1 METNKAYITSKN
13 FIIISGNDCQ
23 DFLQN
28 IISND
33 IRKVTTENT
42 LFTSLLTPQ
51 GKFLFEFIILKIEN
65 KYLIECNNELL
76 NDLYNTLIKYK
87 LRSKIEIKIEKNL
100 VSIDIPLINF
110 KNLNINNINSINYKN
125 YLFFEDPRVKNTLA
139 RAIINDSEINNFL
152 TDLNLELTYEKNF
165 YEKKLFSLGIPEK
178 DIIKLQGRIFALE
191 ANYLELNAIDQ
202 KKGCYVGQE
211 NTARIFLKK
220 KLTKRIFA
228 LDLISGDLFSEQKV
242 FFGNIEAGKILIEDT
257 FPFALIKLENFNKF
271 INKVLDT
278 ETGKIKIKKPFF
290 LNT

>member
-125 YLFFEDPRVKNTLA
+125 YLFFEDPRIKNTLA
-139 RAIINDSEINNFL
+139 RAIIYDSEINNFL
-152 TDLNLELTYEKNF
+152 TDLNLELTYEKCF

-242 FFGNIEAGKILIEDT
+242 FFDNIEAGKILIEDT
-257 FPFALIKLENFNKF
+257 FPFSLIKLENLNKF

-290 LNT
+290 LNA

>member
-257 FPFALIKLENFNKF
+257 FPFALIKLENLNKF

>member
-125 YLFFEDPRVKNTLA
+125 YLLFEDPRIKNTLA
-139 RAIINDSEINNFL
+139 RAIIYDSEINNFL
-152 TDLNLELTYEKNF
+152 TDLNLELTYEKYF

-257 FPFALIKLENFNKF
+257 FPFALIKLENLNKF
-271 INKVLDT
+271 INKMLDT